1 MTHESS
7 ATMIVDEINRLSV
20 AYDKAKEYIS
30 KITSSIDQQIGIW
43 QYRRQI
49 ILDQLIQMNPSSSYD
64 FLLPKTQRI
73 NELTL
78 EAVEALC
85 RVDLLIEQI
94 LRIDPKSQIPSTSL
108 PTHSLGANISSS
120 HVRHTTPSLIKP
132 QQQQQSFIPNGKF
145 NEQSTLPMPVIRSS
159 QQSISGRLST
169 LVNEEKPGF
178 KPVIHQSSPNHIES
192 TTRQSPIYSHNTNI
206 YPANKGLHNTRSTL
220 PSYNTV
226 PVQLHHEASPLVT
239 SSTNQ
244 MILNYKDSHVPRGKE
259 KVKLQRIPPGTKWKQ
274 AKIDIIDSLSGFYVE
289 NLDPK
294 VYERFKRYRDL
305 QKQINEYYSNNPKI
319 NASSSWKYGDYC
331 IVKYTKDNQ
340 FYRARI
346 IAVPQMT
353 NIANKYD
360 VVYLDYGN
368 WEKVDSINIYPIRRK
383 FTFLPA
389 QAVPCSLAKTL
400 PYNGTVWSDQPR
412 AIELFEELVFE
423 KFVDATFYPKSSRDY
438 WPLSFVD
445 LRLSSTK
452 SNIHEYMKNEGL
464 IREVS
469 NEKIFHEFH
478 HLLRPTDYIIYSI
491 PYEGEENDDNDD

>member
-192 TTRQSPIYSHNTNI
+192 TTRQSPIYPHNTNI
-206 YPANKGLHNTRSTL
+206 YPANKGLHN
-220 PSYNTV
+220 
-226 PVQLHHEASPLVT
+226 
-239 SSTNQ
+239 
-244 MILNYKDSHVPRGKE
+244 
-259 KVKLQRIPPGTKWKQ
+259 
-274 AKIDIIDSLSGFYVE
+274 
-289 NLDPK
+289 
-294 VYERFKRYRDL
+294 
-305 QKQINEYYSNNPKI
+305 
-319 NASSSWKYGDYC
+319 
-331 IVKYTKDNQ
+331 
-340 FYRARI
+340 
-346 IAVPQMT
+346 
-353 NIANKYD
+353 
-360 VVYLDYGN
+360 
-368 WEKVDSINIYPIRRK
+368 
-383 FTFLPA
+383 
-389 QAVPCSLAKTL
+389 
-400 PYNGTVWSDQPR
+400 
-412 AIELFEELVFE
+412 
-423 KFVDATFYPKSSRDY
+423 
-438 WPLSFVD
+438 
-445 LRLSSTK
+445 
-452 SNIHEYMKNEGL
+452 
-464 IREVS
+464 
-469 NEKIFHEFH
+469 
-478 HLLRPTDYIIYSI
+478 
-491 PYEGEENDDNDD
+491 